1 MDSKLSAASI
11 RIFRL
16 ADVLANLLQLE
27 PDGGHRVSTGPEM
40 LSRKVPLLAT
50 QSGYSNGTL
59 PFEKPDHRSPRVLGG
74 NRDTHM
80 HMVRHQVPLQNLALF
95 LPGQSVEDFSQLP
108 TRLSKQHLASALGA
122 SHIMR
127 TFLRPPPFT
136 IVGIRSLDNLSVL
149 LSG

>member
-1 MDSKLSAASI
+1 MDSKLSAGSI
-11 RIFRL
+11 RFFL
-16 ADVLANLLQLE
+16 FADVLANLLQLE
-27 PDGGHRVSTGPEM
+27 PDRGHGVTTGPQVLPREVSLLAAQSGYGDGALPFQEPDHRGHRV
-40 LSRKVPLLAT
+40 LR
-50 QSGYSNGTL
+50 
-59 PFEKPDHRSPRVLGG
+59 G

-80 HMVRHQVPLQNLALF
+80 DVVRHQMSIQNLALF
-95 LPGQSVEDFSQLP
+95 LPGQSVENFSQVSA
-108 TRLSKQHLASALGA
+108 RLSKQHLASSLGA